1 MSEDTR
7 NWRPLLS
14 SAANKLQS
22 FKGYLATKD
31 PRPLSP
37 ASPSS
42 SFQRGDGD
50 PASCGADSGSGTRQS
65 WTQWAGDKLRR
76 SGQPEGNNVNVVEKV
91 SLFPGWAARRLH
103 NPSPGEGAWSLRV
116 IHAVSLNI
124 CRRHPLRYRGLCCW
138 VRRETQQS
146 RVYVAVTESIPEAR
160 KRCAPLLQ
168 HIFWCSSTLL

>member
-1 MSEDTR
+1 MIDQPSGDGRGTAVMGLFHTLVALCLCQPPTRLLAIMSEDTR
-7 NWRPLLS
+7 KWRPLLS
-14 SAANKLQS
+14 SATNKLQS

-50 PASCGADSGSGTRQS
+50 PVSYEADSGTGTRQS

-76 SGQPEGNNVNVVEKV
+76 SGQPEGNNANVVEKV

-103 NPSPGEGAWSLRV
+103 NSSPGEGAQSLR
-116 IHAVSLNI
+116 IAHALLLNI
-124 CRRHPLRYRGLCCW
+124 CRRHPLRR
-138 VRRETQQS
+138 
-146 RVYVAVTESIPEAR
+146 
-160 KRCAPLLQ
+160 
-168 HIFWCSSTLL
+168 

>member
-37 ASPSS
+37 ASPSP
-42 SFQRGDGD
+42 SFQRSDGD
-50 PASCGADSGSGTRQS
+50 PASYVADSGSGTRQS

-103 NPSPGEGAWSLRV
+103 NPSPGEGTRPLCVTQAISLK
-116 IHAVSLNI
+116 I
-124 CRRHPLRYRGLCCW
+124 CRRHPLRCRDLCCG
-138 VRRETQQS
+138 VRREAQQS
-146 RVYVAVTESIPEAR
+146 WVYVAVAESIPEAR
-160 KRCAPLLQ
+160 KRCVTFPR
-168 HIFWCSSTLL
+168 HIIWCNSTLL